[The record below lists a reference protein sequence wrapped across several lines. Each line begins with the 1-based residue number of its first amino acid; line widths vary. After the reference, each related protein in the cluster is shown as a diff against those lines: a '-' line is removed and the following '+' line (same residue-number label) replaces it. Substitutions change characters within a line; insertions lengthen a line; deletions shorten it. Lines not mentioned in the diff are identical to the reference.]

1 MWGEDSTW
9 LEFVAAGW
17 CIGKISSRDLACDGL
32 EIPLVVIRLGVSG
45 LKKTRVICLLDLL
58 GELEKGWR
66 DLLCVEH
73 L

>member
-1 MWGEDSTW
+1 MWGEDSKC

-45 LKKTRVICLLDLL
+45 LKKTRVMCLLDLL

>member
-1 MWGEDSTW
+1 MWSEDSKW